1 MPTPGAM
8 ALLPKAIMLLDG
20 FDDLFEPPVFD
31 PAQAQRLIRI
41 ACADFGAVSILT
53 KVIPAIIDKAPHL
66 DFQILPIESDLVGKL
81 STGEI
86 DFGIF
91 PTEKT
96 SPGIRSV
103 RILESPYRYV
113 VRRGHPLEAIYHAER
128 KLTEEDLARWP
139 NISVHVPP
147 GSGIDPPAHTDQAR
161 RNLPGRTQVRSA
173 YILPQPAL
181 IAATDLVGIMPEVLI
196 RGAQDAGIAISAL
209 SPIFSGMVHR
219 PHLLWHERNDGD
231 TLLRWVMALFVYVF
245 HEEEFDLHIR
255 LRSFPRIC
263 RFSRNT
269 TSLSD
274 NRHGNPHKRQGP
286 QHSLV
291 FVLSQKRPTKL
302 RPPANAG
309 APSFLRPNQHTRIR
323 PSWTPFSAPAA
334 PLPPS
339 PWLSPARPS
348 PAAPASTS
356 PLPPSRK
363 ASASTASSTPAS
375 RSIMPTAPRAPA

>member
-1 MPTPGAM
+1 MIQSSLSQQDLLFFVTLCRLQSLTVSAQKLNLSLSSACRMLTHLRETFGEPLFVRSRNGLMPTPGAM

-31 PAQAQRLIRI
+31 PAQSQRLIRI

-96 SPGIRSV
+96 PPGIRSV

-113 VRRGHPLEAIYHAER
+113 VRRGH
-128 KLTEEDLARWP
+128 
-139 NISVHVPP
+139 PP

-245 HEEEFDLHIR
+245 HEEKEGPTFQY
-255 LRSFPRIC
+255 P
-263 RFSRNT
+263 
-269 TSLSD
+269 TS
-274 NRHGNPHKRQGP
+274 
-286 QHSLV
+286 
-291 FVLSQKRPTKL
+291 
-302 RPPANAG
+302 
-309 APSFLRPNQHTRIR
+309 
-323 PSWTPFSAPAA
+323 
-334 PLPPS
+334 
-339 PWLSPARPS
+339 
-348 PAAPASTS
+348 
-356 PLPPSRK
+356 
-363 ASASTASSTPAS
+363 
-375 RSIMPTAPRAPA
+375 

>member
-1 MPTPGAM
+1 MIQSSLSQQDLLFFVTLCRLQSLTVSAQKLNLSLSSACRMLTHLRETFGEPLFVRSRSGLMPTPGAM

-103 RILESPYRYV
+103 
-113 VRRGHPLEAIYHAER
+113 
-128 KLTEEDLARWP
+128 
-139 NISVHVPP
+139 HVPP
-147 GSGIDPPAHTDQAR
+147 GSGIDPPAHTDAR

-245 HEEEFDLHIR
+245 HEEKEGPTFQY
-255 LRSFPRIC
+255 P
-263 RFSRNT
+263 
-269 TSLSD
+269 TS
-274 NRHGNPHKRQGP
+274 
-286 QHSLV
+286 
-291 FVLSQKRPTKL
+291 
-302 RPPANAG
+302 
-309 APSFLRPNQHTRIR
+309 
-323 PSWTPFSAPAA
+323 
-334 PLPPS
+334 
-339 PWLSPARPS
+339 
-348 PAAPASTS
+348 
-356 PLPPSRK
+356 
-363 ASASTASSTPAS
+363 
-375 RSIMPTAPRAPA
+375 

>member
-1 MPTPGAM
+1 M
-8 ALLPKAIMLLDG
+8 
-20 FDDLFEPPVFD
+20 
-31 PAQAQRLIRI
+31 
-41 ACADFGAVSILT
+41 
-53 KVIPAIIDKAPHL
+53 IPAIIDKAPHL

-81 STGEI
+81 STSEI

-139 NISVHVPP
+139 SISVHVPP
-147 GSGIDPPAHTDQAR
+147 GSGIDPPAHTDAR

-245 HEEEFDLHIR
+245 HEEKEGPTFQY
-255 LRSFPRIC
+255 P
-263 RFSRNT
+263 
-269 TSLSD
+269 TS
-274 NRHGNPHKRQGP
+274 
-286 QHSLV
+286 
-291 FVLSQKRPTKL
+291 
-302 RPPANAG
+302 
-309 APSFLRPNQHTRIR
+309 
-323 PSWTPFSAPAA
+323 
-334 PLPPS
+334 
-339 PWLSPARPS
+339 
-348 PAAPASTS
+348 
-356 PLPPSRK
+356 
-363 ASASTASSTPAS
+363 
-375 RSIMPTAPRAPA
+375 